1 MIELKY
7 RELLEIVKGKPFP
20 DVPTEDFLTRGVSID
35 SRDIVPQNLFIAI
48 KGDRFD
54 GHDFMEEA
62 VAKGSSCVVLSKSR
76 VSEKLNYLFSSTKG
90 IRAILVDDTR
100 TALQEIA
107 KWYRDKFKL
116 KVIGV
121 TGTNGKTTT
130 KEMIALVLSKRYKV
144 LRSEK
149 SYNNQIGVPLT
160 LLRLTTETEVLVLEL
175 GMNQPGEI
183 GILTKIVEPD
193 LGLITNIGPAHLEY
207 MISLE
212 KISQAKFEL
221 MENMNEKGLIV
232 LNADDPYL
240 SERAKKEKKKV
251 YTYGIEKQADFV
263 ADKVMQNGNGFLSF
277 LVNGEIPINL
287 KLLGKHNVYNALAAF
302 SVGSILGVEK
312 EKIKEALESYSPFE
326 FRMEPTT
333 INGIKIIN
341 DSYNANPLSME
352 NALETL
358 RSMKSK
364 SRKIAIL
371 GDMLELGEKSIE
383 FHEKVGEKVRQS
395 GVDYLFTYGEL
406 SLHIAQGAMNNGLK
420 KEYINSFDDK
430 KALLGYLL
438 EFLKPG
444 DLVLFK
450 GSRKMRLEEIVE
462 GLKKLYQAKN

>member
-1 MIELKY
+1 
-7 RELLEIVKGKPFP
+7 
-20 DVPTEDFLTRGVSID
+20 
-35 SRDIVPQNLFIAI
+35 
-48 KGDRFD
+48 
-54 GHDFMEEA
+54 
-62 VAKGSSCVVLSKSR
+62 
-76 VSEKLNYLFSSTKG
+76 
-90 IRAILVDDTR
+90 
-100 TALQEIA
+100 
-107 KWYRDKFKL
+107 
-116 KVIGV
+116 
-121 TGTNGKTTT
+121 
-130 KEMIALVLSKRYKV
+130 
-144 LRSEK
+144 
-149 SYNNQIGVPLT
+149 
-160 LLRLTTETEVLVLEL
+160 
-175 GMNQPGEI
+175 
-183 GILTKIVEPD
+183 
-193 LGLITNIGPAHLEY
+193 
-207 MISLE
+207 